1 MYNQMCEFVG
11 WSIMRNV
18 RMQSVANWRGIC
30 EEPDNTKK
38 NFKNKKGIPYI
49 GLEASSSVISGKY
62 RVFREKN
69 NI

>member
-1 MYNQMCEFVG
+1 
-11 WSIMRNV
+11 MRNV

-30 EEPDNTKK
+30 EEPDNTK